1 MNNPTNDISFS
12 PVEKKEKE
20 VPPIEDIL
28 KVTLASEPDEQ
39 DYLYALRSK
48 QQKKEAHLSTSINH
62 HITNLSSPTQTH
74 YISYSNLPLRDLS
87 TKNHTHYNADIARIH
102 IFLDSS

>member
-48 QQKKEAHLSTSINH
+48 QQKKEAHLSAPINLL
-62 HITNLSSPTQTH
+62 ISP
-74 YISYSNLPLRDLS
+74 L
-87 TKNHTHYNADIARIH
+87 
-102 IFLDSS
+102 F